1 MIPLNNMSK
10 SVSGDMPDTLASSTP
25 FTGDMAYRST
35 CPCYLYGVCPLL
47 PVSEGWDGM
56 ASREGK
62 MEEEMGHPLDVYQ
75 YSPSSYLT
83 YNFPSPAPLAN
94 LHPTAIPA
102 NPTVPV
108 VTPSP
113 SLIVVSP
120 STPSSSSS
128 PPIKVPR
135 RDEEGHDQLNTMLN
149 GVENIQNGSGGYP
162 LWAPHPMLSPTTPT
176 PHNHIP
182 NGTSPQL
189 FTEESKLGMFGADGC
204 WYSLA
209 SMQNMN
215 GTDHPNQHPHLPA
228 AQLASTLQ
236 KPSSFY
242 PYFPS
247 SSHAALLPTPS
258 HSFSDPAMYIP
269 PVSTFGS
276 LATSSPSSSSSL
288 SFYSTPPYSHGS
300 SPNGL
305 SEAGQNGVLYYN
317 YYQHLNVPTD
327 VFGKPRLISSVR
339 KEGQL

>member
-1 MIPLNNMSK
+1 MIPPCIMK
-10 SVSGDMPDTLASSTP
+10 SGGGGDLPETLTPPAP

-62 MEEEMGHPLDVYQ
+62 MEEEMGHPLDMYQ
-75 YSPSSYLT
+75 YSPSTYLT

-94 LHPTAIPA
+94 IHPAISA
-102 NPTVPV
+102 NPAVPV
-108 VTPSP
+108 ITPSP
-113 SLIVVSP
+113 SLIVVNPSP
-120 STPSSSSS
+120 PSSSS
-128 PPIKVPR
+128 PPPIKVPLK
-135 RDEEGHDQLNTMLN
+135 DEEGQETLNTMLN

-162 LWAPHPMLSPTTPT
+162 LRAPPPMVSPTMPT
-176 PHNHIP
+176 PLSHIP
-182 NGTSPQL
+182 NGTSLQL

-209 SMQNMN
+209 SMQNMT
-215 GTDHPNQHPHLPA
+215 GTDHPNQHPHLPTA
-228 AQLASTLQ
+228 PLVSTVQ
-236 KPSSFY
+236 KPSPFY
-242 PYFPS
+242 SYFPS
-247 SSHAALLPTPS
+247 SNHTALLPTQS
-258 HSFSDPAMYIP
+258 HSFRDPPPYIP
-269 PVSTFGS
+269 PVSTLGS
-276 LATSSPSSSSSL
+276 LSTSSPSSSSSL
-288 SFYSTPPYSHGS
+288 SFYPTPPFSHGS
-300 SPNGL
+300 PTSGL